1 MVSWESYKQM
11 QKADGAKSIAS
22 QLSAAHVEE
31 VRRNRKYIMK
41 IADILR
47 LITTQGIALRGHD
60 ESALSDNRGNFIQI
74 LHHIAKNVPSLK
86 RRIEEGP
93 KNAKYTHHTI
103 QNSILHIFADLTLAA
118 ISNKVKEAK
127 YFALIADESKD
138 ISKTEQ
144 LSVVVRYYLNDIH
157 NCVAQAYDGANVM
170 SGHCKGVQS
179 LLKKEVP
186 QAVYVHCFN
195 HILNLVIVDVC
206 KAIKTARNFF
216 SFLQSLYVF
225 LSGSVTH
232 NMFLKAQEQLNIAKT
247 ELKSISDTRWTCQFA
262 SCSEIKKT
270 FPVIL
275 ITLFQCKN
283 ENHDRAVTARC
294 LLNEINMSFIFHL
307 HFFYEV
313 LKETKVVS
321 DLQNKEFDVANA
333 SNLIE
338 SCSDHFSEMRNSCE
352 EFKRIWTE
360 SVTIAKNN
368 NINIECPF
376 GVRPRKLPPHLQ
388 QFITESPHSE
398 EISASSSEEY
408 RTRVFIPVLDTIISE
423 IDRRFTKNN
432 KVLQGINTLQPN
444 NKLFL
449 DLSQL
454 KYLAEQ
460 YACDVDAVAV
470 EVKVLPK
477 LIKRYEDENQCKIQ
491 KLAQLLTLLDEYQLA
506 FHELF
511 KLAVIAATIPVSS
524 ASCERSFSCLRRLKT
539 CPRNSMTN
547 KGLSDL
553 ALLIVEKETVKQV
566 NLAAVMD
573 KFDSEHQNR
582 RIRLH

>member
-1 MVSWESYKQM
+1 MFASAHIKRTENWSFVNIGYSNWKRATENNSGLKQHENSTSHKNWCQSYKQM

-22 QLSAAHVEE
+22 QFSAAHAEE
-31 VRRNRKYIMK
+31 VRRNREYIMK

-47 LITTQGIALRGHD
+47 LIATQGIALRGHD
-60 ESALSDNRGNFIQI
+60 ESALSDNRGNVIEI
-74 LHHIAKNVPSLK
+74 LHYIAKNVPSLK

-93 KNAKYTHHTI
+93 KNAKYTHHNI

-144 LSVVVRYYLNDIH
+144 LSVVVRYYLNGTIYERFLGFHPAEKLDATSLLLYIKQTLNRCHIDIH
-157 NCVAQAYDGANVM
+157 NCVAQAYDGANAM
-170 SGHCKGVQS
+170 SDHCKGVQS

-186 QAVYVHCFN
+186 QAVYVHCFIN
-195 HILNLVIVDVC
+195 HRLNLVIVDVC
-206 KAIKTARNFF
+206 KAMKTARNFF
-216 SFLQSLYVF
+216 SLLQSLYVF

-232 NMFLKAQEQLNIAKT
+232 NMFLKVQEQLNIAKT

-262 SCSEIKKT
+262 SCSTIKKT
-270 FPVIL
+270 FPAIL
-275 ITLFQCKN
+275 VTLFQCKN
-283 ENHDRAVTARC
+283 ENHDRAVTARG
-294 LLNEINMSFIFHL
+294 LLIEINMSFIFHL

-321 DLQNKEFDVANA
+321 DYLQNKEFDVANA
-333 SNLIE
+333 SNLIK

-360 SVTIAKNN
+360 SVTVAKNN
-368 NINIECPF
+368 NIDIKCPF
-376 GVRPRKLPPHLQ
+376 GVSSRKLPPHLQ

-444 NKLFL
+444 
-449 DLSQL
+449 
-454 KYLAEQ
+454 
-460 YACDVDAVAV
+460 
-470 EVKVLPK
+470 
-477 LIKRYEDENQCKIQ
+477 
-491 KLAQLLTLLDEYQLA
+491 
-506 FHELF
+506 
-511 KLAVIAATIPVSS
+511 
-524 ASCERSFSCLRRLKT
+524 
-539 CPRNSMTN
+539 
-547 KGLSDL
+547 L
-553 ALLIVEKETVKQV
+553 ALLTVEKETVKQV
-566 NLAAVMD
+566 DLAAVMD